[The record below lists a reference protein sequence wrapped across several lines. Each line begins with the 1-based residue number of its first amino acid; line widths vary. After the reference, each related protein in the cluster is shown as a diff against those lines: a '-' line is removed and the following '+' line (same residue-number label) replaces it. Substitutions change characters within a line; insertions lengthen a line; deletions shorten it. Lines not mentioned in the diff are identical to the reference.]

1 MGQHFTPWR
10 VYVIT
15 QSSGFSLKTAMRL
28 VTQSFLTRCDPLGY
42 RPPGSSAHG
51 IFQSRILE
59 WVAIFLLQG
68 IFPTQGWNPRLL
80 YLLHCKQ
87 ILYPLSH
94 QRKLEDVAKDS
105 SWSPAKWLESPY
117 SLVTRVQH
125 SFSHL
130 VFRDWIFLPWPSK
143 IS

>member
-1 MGQHFTPWR
+1 
-10 VYVIT
+10 
-15 QSSGFSLKTAMRL
+15 MRL
-28 VTQSFLTRCDPLGY
+28 VTQSCLTLCDPLGY
-42 RPPGSSAHG
+42 RPPSSSAHG

-94 QRKLEDVAKDS
+94 QGKLEDVAKDS

-117 SLVTRVQH
+117 SLVTRVQQFQSL
-125 SFSHL
+125 SF
-130 VFRDWIFLPWPSK
+130 
-143 IS
+143 

>member
-1 MGQHFTPWR
+1 MVLVLSHYVMSDSLDPQPSR
-10 VYVIT
+10 VLFV
-15 QSSGFSLKTAMRL
+15 
-28 VTQSFLTRCDPLGY
+28 C
-42 RPPGSSAHG
+42 G
-51 IFQSRILE
+51 IFQASILE

-94 QRKLEDVAKDS
+94 QGKLEDVAKDS

-117 SLVTRVQH
+117 SLVTRVQQFQSL
-125 SFSHL
+125 SF
-130 VFRDWIFLPWPSK
+130 
-143 IS
+143 